1 VLHRLLFVLMALAV
15 FGASAIGADAA
26 SHRPVHRPTQTAS
39 TGPAH
44 SPQGPITQGA
54 VAIVNDQIISDY
66 DLNQRIALFIVTS
79 GVRPT
84 EQNLPLI
91 RDQVLR
97 SLEDELLEVKE
108 AQTHGVTVTKE
119 EVDTALAGIA
129 TDNHTTVAAITET
142 LAKGGVALGTFQSQI
157 LAQIAWN
164 KVVQGRYGSR
174 LDIRDEEVAAAIDR
188 IKQGASKPQF
198 RVSEIFLAID
208 RPEDDAKVRASA
220 AQLVAQINLGAPFS
234 AVARQ
239 FSQSPSA
246 ANGGDIGWV
255 VEGQL
260 AEELD
265 KALHDLHRGGVSPPI
280 RSAGGYYI
288 LQLLGRLEP
297 LGTHVPEVPHGPPT
311 GPVPLARLLLPLPA
325 NAPAGY
331 RQRAMD
337 FAMNVSQKARSCA
350 DLQAIAA
357 QTHIVYM
364 SLGTISPKLLSADV
378 QAALAK
384 TEPGGIA
391 APFISAA
398 GIEVIARCDA
408 RMDQP
413 EVLTIPTAEQMKN
426 ELFQQRVGMLARSY
440 LRDLRRDAVIETR

>member
-1 VLHRLLFVLMALAV
+1 MLKKLFFVLTATAV
-15 FGASAIGADAA
+15 CASALGADAA
-26 SHRPVHRPTQTAS
+26 SRHRAHRPTQTAS
-39 TGPAH
+39 TGPSAAH
-44 SPQGPITQGA
+44 SPQGAITQGA

-66 DLNQRIALFIVTS
+66 DLNQRIALFFVTS

-84 EQNLPLI
+84 EENIPLV

-97 SLEDELLEVKE
+97 SLEDEMLEVKE
-108 AQTHGVTVTKE
+108 AQTHGVTVGKD
-119 EVDTALAGIA
+119 EVDTALTSIA

-142 LAKGGVALGTFQSQI
+142 LAKGGVALGTFKSQI
-157 LAQIAWN
+157 LSQIAWN
-164 KVVQGRYGSR
+164 KVVQGRFASR
-174 LDIRDEEVAAAIDR
+174 LDIRDEEVNEAIDR

-220 AQLVAQINLGAPFS
+220 TQLVAQINLGAPFS

-255 VEGQL
+255 EEGQL
-260 AEELD
+260 SEELD
-265 KALHDLHRGGVSPPI
+265 KALHDLHRGAVSPPI
-280 RSAGGYYI
+280 RSAGGYYV
-288 LQLLGRLEP
+288 LQLQGRLEP
-297 LGTHVPEVPHGPPT
+297 LARAFPTCPMARPPDRCRSR
-311 GPVPLARLLLPLPA
+311 GCFCRCRPMPR
-325 NAPAGY
+325 
-331 RQRAMD
+331 RAIGSAME
-337 FAMNVSQKARSCA
+337 FAVSVSQRVRSCPE
-350 DLQAIAA
+350 LQAIAA

-364 SLGTISPKLLSADV
+364 SLGTISPKMLSAEV

-384 TEPGGIA
+384 TEPGGVA
-391 APFISAA
+391 APFVSAA

-408 RMDQP
+408 RVDQP
-413 EVLTIPTAEQMKN
+413 EVLTIPTPEQMKN
-426 ELFQQRVGMLARSY
+426 EIFQQRVGMLARSY